1 MFCPNCNSKN
11 STDQKFCR
19 RCGLNLEEI
28 NQNLMKQLESSDV
41 KKKSVAIERLGTVGT
56 IGLLGMGVFAVL
68 FLMYLVI
75 FRFILSGSTESIVL
89 GAMLLAFLIFASIT
103 LSYVILTEMKKENK
117 LKNKHL
123 DFSSDSRLLEEK
135 PVEPIISVSENTTE
149 LLFEK
154 IKPRTSGE
162 LR

>member
-19 RCGLNLEEI
+19 RCGLNLQEI
-28 NQNLMKQLESSDV
+28 NQHLLKQLENSNI
-41 KKKSVAIERLGTVGT
+41 KRKPQAIERLGAVGT
-56 IGLLGMGVFAVL
+56 TGLLGMGVFGVL

-103 LSYVILTEMKKENK
+103 LAYVILTEIKKEDK
-117 LKNKHL
+117 FKNNHFGS
-123 DFSSDSRLLEEK
+123 DFHTNLLEEK
-135 PVEPIISVSENTTE
+135 PFEPIISVTENTTE

-154 IKPRTSGE
+154 VKPRTSGE
-162 LR
+162 LK